1 MLTAGLGD
9 GIKLDTTFF
18 NIQLSAMEKSQRWK
32 LCALSLGGGFKYF
45 LFSSLFG
52 EMIQFDQYFSD
63 GLKPPTSSV
72 LLFLFGLPPASRK
85 PIEEALWESG
95 LVSIDRV
102 FLLIIFDDT
111 KVPFCYMSI
120 CM

>member
-32 LCALSLGGGFKYF
+32 LCALS
-45 LFSSLFG
+45 
-52 EMIQFDQYFSD
+52 
-63 GLKPPTSSV
+63 V

-85 PIEEALWESG
+85 PIEEPLWESG
-95 LVSIDRV
+95 LVSIDQV
-102 FLLIIFDDT
+102 FF
-111 KVPFCYMSI
+111 
-120 CM
+120 